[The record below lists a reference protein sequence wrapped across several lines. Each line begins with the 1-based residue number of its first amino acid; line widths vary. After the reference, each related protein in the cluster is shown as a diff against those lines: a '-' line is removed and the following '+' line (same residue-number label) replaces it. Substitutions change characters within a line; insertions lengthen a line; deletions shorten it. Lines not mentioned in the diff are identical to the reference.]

1 MVETVAADMSLETLV
16 PSVMATI
23 GFAAVAAKEIQVE
36 VNI

>member
-23 GFAAVAAKEIQVE
+23 GFAAVAAKEMFLRA
-36 VNI
+36 